1 MKRFH
6 VNLSVNDLE
15 ASVAFYNRLFGAKPQ
30 VIKQDY
36 AKWMLDDPQLNF
48 SVTTRHDNAGINHLG
63 LQVDSVEQLAG
74 LRERMVDARQP
85 ILDQPEVTCCYA
97 NSTKAWTQDPDG
109 VSWEG
114 FFTDSASEQY
124 GDDIEPSL
132 QPETIAT
139 ESGCCAQ

>member
-6 VNLSVNDLE
+6 VNLSVKNLDE
-15 ASVAFYNRLFGAKPQ
+15 SVAFYNRLFGASPSVTK
-30 VIKQDY
+30 KDY

-48 SVTTRHDNAGINHLG
+48 SVTTRHGNSGINHLG
-63 LQVDSVEQLAG
+63 LQVDSVEELSG
-74 LRERMVDARQP
+74 LRARMVDADQP

-97 NSTKAWTQDPDG
+97 NSAKAWTQDPDG

-124 GDDIEPSL
+124 GEDIEPSL
-132 QPETIAT
+132 QPEAMK
-139 ESGCCAQ
+139 SSAGCCG